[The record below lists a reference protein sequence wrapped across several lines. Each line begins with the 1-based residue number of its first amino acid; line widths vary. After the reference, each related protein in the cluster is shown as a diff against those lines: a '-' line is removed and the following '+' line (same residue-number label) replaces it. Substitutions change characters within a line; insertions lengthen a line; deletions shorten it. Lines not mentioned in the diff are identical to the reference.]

1 MTVRPVSAA
10 SPQGG
15 PAASDRGRMRT
26 LLRRRPWLAWS
37 IAALGPA
44 ALVLLTGMGPAS
56 RITWGTPTTLF
67 RSVPLA
73 AVPAIALALFVMAQG
88 WLRNRAEVALLGAAL
103 AGLSAMLLV
112 HGLTAPGLLYGTNTA
127 VSVSVFAGVPLALLT
142 CLAIVFPT
150 TNVGIVVGRAWRA
163 WSIALVALAFAFA
176 AFLLIAPN
184 AIPAPPGPH
193 SLFTITVVAL
203 SIAAAIRISLRH
215 VRLFE
220 VGHRV
225 GSMVGAVSMAQLGTV
240 MLVFVLPTA
249 FSPGWWLAH
258 VFGFVA
264 IYAGCFGLI
273 SAYRAEPAVD
283 IVTEPVLAHDPLIAL
298 ELGLSPEIRSFV
310 DALGEKDALTQEH
323 VIRVSDLAIRVG
335 RRAGLSPA
343 ELRTLGL
350 GALLH
355 DIGKL
360 VMPDEILQKP
370 AGLTD
375 DEYAIVR
382 SHPVDG
388 AEILSDASQA
398 LQPVAPLVRWHHERF
413 DGTGYPDQLA
423 GPALPLP
430 AQIIS
435 VCDAWD
441 AMTALRVYRD
451 AMPIEKARA
460 IMNDGAGKQWN
471 AACVELLLEETAA
484 TPAAEAQPHGHVHN
498 ASSLDDLAECC
509 A

>member
-1 MTVRPVSAA
+1 V
-10 SPQGG
+10 
-15 PAASDRGRMRT
+15 
-26 LLRRRPWLAWS
+26 
-37 IAALGPA
+37 
-44 ALVLLTGMGPAS
+44 
-56 RITWGTPTTLF
+56 
-67 RSVPLA
+67 
-73 AVPAIALALFVMAQG
+73 
-88 WLRNRAEVALLGAAL
+88 
-103 AGLSAMLLV
+103 
-112 HGLTAPGLLYGTNTA
+112 
-127 VSVSVFAGVPLALLT
+127 
-142 CLAIVFPT
+142 
-150 TNVGIVVGRAWRA
+150 
-163 WSIALVALAFAFA
+163 AFA

-184 AIPAPPGPH
+184 ATPAPPGPH
-193 SLFTITVVAL
+193 SLFTITLVAL
-203 SIAAAIRISLRH
+203 CIAAAIRISLRH

-225 GSMVGAVSMAQLGTV
+225 GSMVGAISMAQLGTV

-258 VFGFVA
+258 VFGFAA
-264 IYAGCFGLI
+264 IFAGCFGLI

-283 IVTEPVLAHDPLIAL
+283 IVAEPVLAHDPLIAL
-298 ELGLSPEIRSFV
+298 ELGLSPEIRAFV
-310 DALGEKDALTQEH
+310 DALGEKDTLTQEH

-335 RRAGLSPA
+335 RRAGLSA
-343 ELRTLGL
+343 TELRTLGL

-360 VMPDEILQKP
+360 VMPDEILQKA

-388 AEILSDASQA
+388 AEILSDSSAA
-398 LQPVAPLVRWHHERF
+398 LEPVAPLVRWHHERF
-413 DGTGYPDQLA
+413 DGTGYPDRLA

-441 AMTALRVYRD
+441 AMTALRVYRE
-451 AMPIEKARA
+451 AMPLEKARS
-460 IMNDGAGKQWN
+460 IMRDGAGKQWN
-471 AACVELLLEETAA
+471 AACVQLLLDETTE
-484 TPAAEAQPHGHVHN
+484 TPATGAQPRGTIHDE
-498 ASSLDDLAECC
+498 SSLDDLAECC